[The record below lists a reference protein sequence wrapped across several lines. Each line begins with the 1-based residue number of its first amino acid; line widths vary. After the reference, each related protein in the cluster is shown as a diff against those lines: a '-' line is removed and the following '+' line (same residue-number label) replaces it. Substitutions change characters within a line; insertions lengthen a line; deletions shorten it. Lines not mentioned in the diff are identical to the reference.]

1 MVEPFSETLRARAEP
16 IWRAIF
22 AHPFLEELR
31 AGTLPE
37 ETFRYYVSQDFR
49 FLEGFARA
57 VAIAL
62 SKAPDSETLLLLS
75 KRVPVPVER
84 EMHRG
89 LFSLLQMDEGE
100 AERTDLAPTNRAY
113 VNHLLSTATLGG
125 VGDAAAALLPCPWTY
140 HEIGRR
146 LGEPGH
152 PIYRSWASIYQQG
165 LLTESVEAWRRVVD
179 EAAGEAGEARR
190 RAMEDAFLASS
201 RYEYLFWE
209 MAWRKERWPV

>member
-1 MVEPFSETLRARAEP
+1 MAGQFSDTLRARAEP

-22 AHPFLEELR
+22 AHPFLKELE

-37 ETFRYYVSQDFR
+37 ETFRFYVSQDFR

-62 SKAPDSETLLLLS
+62 SKAPDSDALLLLS

-89 LFSLLQMDEGE
+89 LLSLLQMDEGE
-100 AERTDLAPTNRAY
+100 AERTELAPTNRAY
-113 VNHLLSTATLGG
+113 VNHLISTATLGG
-125 VGDAAAALLPCPWTY
+125 VGEAAAALLPCPWTY
-140 HEIGRR
+140 HEIGQR
-146 LGEPGH
+146 LGELSH
-152 PIYRSWASIYQQG
+152 PIYRAWASIYRQG
-165 LLTESVEAWRRVVD
+165 LLTESVEAWRWLVA
-179 EAAGEAGEARR
+179 EAAKEAGEAQRR
-190 RAMEDAFLASS
+190 RMEDAFLTSS

-209 MAWRKERWPV
+209 MAWHKERWPV